1 MCSPRAPVLILTV
14 VATVDDLANI
24 FALIKTVEKLE
35 KAYVCSA
42 IPSQS
47 YENACVELIS
57 KYKTLK
63 YTIADIVPDFQ
74 HFMQGFSFIFSTLS
88 VSFLRVCL
96 TLMLPFIPGL
106 RRSFCK
112 NLRSE
117 YYLIESFVFPMDGF
131 SLGPSIRQPILSVFP
146 RRDIAF

>member
-63 YTIADIVPDFQ
+63 YTIADIVPDF
-74 HFMQGFSFIFSTLS
+74 STS
-88 VSFLRVCL
+88 CKVFLL
-96 TLMLPFIPGL
+96 FFPPS
-106 RRSFCK
+106 RSLF
-112 NLRSE
+112 
-117 YYLIESFVFPMDGF
+117 
-131 SLGPSIRQPILSVFP
+131 
-146 RRDIAF
+146 

>member
-63 YTIADIVPDFQ
+63 YTIADIVAMPGMDIHPFCPLNA
-74 HFMQGFSFIFSTLS
+74 SFDSSFALSRFFLLIAS
-88 VSFLRVCL
+88 VSSFESVPLRNPLTFLR
-96 TLMLPFIPGL
+96 
-106 RRSFCK
+106 
-112 NLRSE
+112 
-117 YYLIESFVFPMDGF
+117 
-131 SLGPSIRQPILSVFP
+131 
-146 RRDIAF
+146 RDEISD